1 MTASYEALLPN
12 SPQPEQ
18 LSAIPP
24 LPPFAEESL
33 AFVDALSRN
42 LLRSEARTFPE
53 LVALAYWMRRANL
66 ERLRAE
72 LHQRIGDTLH
82 VPRGTVLHIA
92 PSNVDSIFV
101 YSWFLSLLTGN
112 RNIVRLSSKPSAQ
125 ADQLVRAITEILAD
139 PTHAAIASRNL
150 LVKYEANDATTERFS
165 AACDVRVIWGGDNT
179 VGQIRRLALPP
190 TATEVAFSNKYSL
203 ALLHAARWLE
213 ADETAKN
220 ALARA
225 FYNDSYWF
233 DQMACSSPRSVL
245 WVGSK
250 EQGQAA
256 AQDFWPRI
264 EAILSAQ
271 HERFGDVDYINK
283 LITQDVMAME
293 FEANTTRGTS
303 NDLVRIWL
311 DTPALHEQHHCG
323 AGLFFESALPNIDA
337 LRPLLNRTVQT
348 VSYAGFTKEELR
360 SFVAAAPIAGIDR
373 IVPFGHALDFGP
385 VWDGFD
391 LFRVFMREISV
402 T

>member
-1 MTASYEALLPN
+1 
-12 SPQPEQ
+12 
-18 LSAIPP
+18 
-24 LPPFAEESL
+24 
-33 AFVDALSRN
+33 
-42 LLRSEARTFPE
+42 
-53 LVALAYWMRRANL
+53 
-66 ERLRAE
+66 
-72 LHQRIGDTLH
+72 
-82 VPRGTVLHIA
+82 
-92 PSNVDSIFV
+92 V

>member
-256 AQDFWPRI
+256 ALKR
-264 EAILSAQ
+264 
-271 HERFGDVDYINK
+271 Y
-283 LITQDVMAME
+283 
-293 FEANTTRGTS
+293 
-303 NDLVRIWL
+303 
-311 DTPALHEQHHCG
+311 C
-323 AGLFFESALPNIDA
+323 
-337 LRPLLNRTVQT
+337 
-348 VSYAGFTKEELR
+348 LR
-360 SFVAAAPIAGIDR
+360 SMN
-373 IVPFGHALDFGP
+373 ALA
-385 VWDGFD
+385 
-391 LFRVFMREISV
+391 MSITSIN
-402 T
+402 